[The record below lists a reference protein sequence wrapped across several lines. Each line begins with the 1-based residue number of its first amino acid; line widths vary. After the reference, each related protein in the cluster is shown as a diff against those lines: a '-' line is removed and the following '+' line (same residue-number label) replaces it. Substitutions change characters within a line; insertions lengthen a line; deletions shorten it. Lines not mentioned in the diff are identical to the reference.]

1 MTFLRRSSM
10 ARREIDGSMPVA
22 VAILIPVAAPPA
34 ILAFLLG
41 VLLAFPFLLFVPFLL
56 FSPLLSLPHS
66 ILPPHHPIHPPP
78 SLPPP
83 TLPPLLA
90 CAGPRRGQQ
99 PTATHSGVLGG
110 LPGLSVPPAPTSPLV
125 HTTLTIKYQLTIN
138 VICQAHHHTRHARV
152 AVDELGRGKGWHHR
166 MQVVELL
173 LLRRVSNRRLHTQ
186 ACACMAHWHLAANQS
201 AIYFPCTLVRC
212 SLQLHRAACGGAGG
226 VPVDPYAAFFGDGYD
241 DVVSLQW
248 WPPLLQTYATYGL
261 RPSCLIASTD
271 TAQCCTPPH
280 RTSRTSISTVQ
291 YRAL

>member
-201 AIYFPCTLVRC
+201 AIFSVHAG
-212 SLQLHRAACGGAGG
+212 SLQPAAAPCRVRWCWWGPGGSLCCVFWGRIRRCGVVTVVATTLADIRDVRA
-226 VPVDPYAAFFGDGYD
+226 
-241 DVVSLQW
+241 S
-248 WPPLLQTYATYGL
+248 
-261 RPSCLIASTD
+261 
-271 TAQCCTPPH
+271 
-280 RTSRTSISTVQ
+280 
-291 YRAL
+291 